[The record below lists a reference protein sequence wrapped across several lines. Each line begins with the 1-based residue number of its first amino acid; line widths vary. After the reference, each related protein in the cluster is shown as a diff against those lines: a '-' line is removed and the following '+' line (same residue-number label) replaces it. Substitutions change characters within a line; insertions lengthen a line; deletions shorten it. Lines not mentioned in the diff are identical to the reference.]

1 MGAFYSN
8 LARLR
13 ARHTLA
19 AVMILTAQSPGSGSP
34 SVPLSFLEEVSRVLA
49 QHKAIR
55 IMPEDEA
62 VTVEEARRLLSVPE
76 GFVEDAVALGVF
88 KRASSSDC
96 SSMVR
101 LDSVLEY
108 QRERDK
114 SPPRDDLDEFFDELK
129 ALGLY

>member
-13 ARHTLA
+13 ARHTLL
-19 AVMILTAQSPGSGSP
+19 AVMILTAQSPANASP
-34 SVPLSFLEEVSRVLA
+34 AIPLSFLEEVSRVLA

-55 IMPEDEA
+55 VVPEDEA
-62 VTVEEARRLLSVPE
+62 VTVEEARRLLGVPE

-88 KRASSSDC
+88 KRENSGGD

-129 ALGLY
+129 TLGLY

>member
-1 MGAFYSN
+1 
-8 LARLR
+8 
-13 ARHTLA
+13 
-19 AVMILTAQSPGSGSP
+19 MILTAQSPASGSP
-34 SVPLSFLEEVSRVLA
+34 SIPFSFLEEVRRVMS
-49 QHKAIR
+49 QHKAVR
-55 IMPEDEA
+55 VDVVPEDDA
-62 VTVEEARRLLSVPE
+62 VTVEEANRFLDVPE

-88 KRASSSDC
+88 KRANSSDR

>member
-1 MGAFYSN
+1 
-8 LARLR
+8 
-13 ARHTLA
+13 
-19 AVMILTAQSPGSGSP
+19 MILTAQSPASGSP
-34 SVPLSFLEEVSRVLA
+34 SIPLSFLEEVSRVLS
-49 QHKAIR
+49 QHKAVR
-55 IMPEDEA
+55 VVPEDEA

-88 KRASSSDC
+88 KRVNSSDR

-114 SPPRDDLDEFFDELK
+114 SPPRNSLDDFFDELK
-129 ALGLY
+129 AKGLY